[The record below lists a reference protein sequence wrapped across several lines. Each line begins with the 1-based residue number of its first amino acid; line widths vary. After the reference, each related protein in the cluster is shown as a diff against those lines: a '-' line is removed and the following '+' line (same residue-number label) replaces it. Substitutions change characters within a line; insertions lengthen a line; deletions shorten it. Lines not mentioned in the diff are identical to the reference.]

1 MNSTFNDMPSSSKVW
16 IYQSD
21 RILNSSEKERI
32 QHALDDFLQSWHSHQ
47 QDLRAYGQ
55 IWHDAFIV
63 IMVDENVNMA
73 SGCSIDKS
81 VHLVKD
87 IESQIGVSLM
97 DRMNFAYIDK
107 EGAKIVSKD
116 VFASLIEAGKIDDD
130 TRVFNNLVSTKAEF
144 EEKWKIPLAQSWH
157 KQLI

>member
-1 MNSTFNDMPSSSKVW
+1 MNSAFNNMPANSKVW

-21 RILNSSEKERI
+21 RILNLSEKEKI
-32 QHALDDFLQSWHSHQ
+32 QDALDNFIQSWHSHQ

-63 IMVDENVNMA
+63 IMVDESVNMA

-97 DRMNFAYIDK
+97 DRMNFAYLD
-107 EGAKIVSKD
+107 EQEAKIVSKD
-116 VFASLIEAGKIDDD
+116 VFASLIETGKIDDN
-130 TRVFNNLVSTKAEF
+130 TIVFNNLVSTKAEF

>member
-1 MNSTFNDMPSSSKVW
+1 MNSTFNDMPINSKVW

-21 RILNSSEKERI
+21 RILNSSEKEKI
-32 QHALDDFLQSWHSHQ
+32 QHALDDFIQSWHSHQ

-55 IWHDAFIV
+55 IWYDAFIV

-87 IESQIGVSLM
+87 IENQIGVSLM
-97 DRMNFAYIDK
+97 NRMNFAYLDK
-107 EGAKIVSKD
+107 EDAKIVSKD
-116 VFASLIEAGKIDDD
+116 VFASLIDAGIVDDD
-130 TRVFNNLVSTKAEF
+130 TIVFNNLVSTKSEF